1 MFWAQIVWSCCVLGF
16 NLLGCAVFWDLNC
29 LVVLCSGVEI
39 VWSCCVLG
47 FNLFGRAVF
56 WGLICLVV
64 LCMCLDC
71 CGCTWR
77 YLTRRA
83 FMSPAKP
90 TRTSSGNESVSIR
103 VGLSVYLWL

>member
-1 MFWAQIVWSCCVLGF
+1 M
-16 NLLGCAVFWDLNC
+16 
-29 LVVLCSGVEI
+29 LCSGVEM
-39 VWSCCVLG
+39 VCSCCVLG
-47 FNLFGRAVF
+47 FNLFGHAVF

-77 YLTRRA
+77 YLTRRYLTRRA

-90 TRTSSGNESVSIR
+90 TRTFGGNESVSVR
-103 VGLSVYLWL
+103 AGLSVYLWL